1 MTKSYVSVQFQ
12 EDKYD
17 KNNFNSRHY
26 DYLSLD
32 DAIEVGDLVVV
43 ETKFGYKVAKVS
55 KIKKFSNLATAYIVQ
70 KIDISAVEKEKEKI
84 ERREEIE
91 KELKERLELSS
102 KYAMYQELAKLDK
115 VAADL
120 LKELAELQ

>member
-32 DAIEVGDLVVV
+32 DSLEAGDLVVV
-43 ETKFGYKVAKVS
+43 ETKFGHISFRRLTFQPLKKKRKRS
-55 KIKKFSNLATAYIVQ
+55 KDVKRLKKN
-70 KIDISAVEKEKEKI
+70 
-84 ERREEIE
+84 
-91 KELKERLELSS
+91 
-102 KYAMYQELAKLDK
+102 
-115 VAADL
+115 
-120 LKELAELQ
+120 